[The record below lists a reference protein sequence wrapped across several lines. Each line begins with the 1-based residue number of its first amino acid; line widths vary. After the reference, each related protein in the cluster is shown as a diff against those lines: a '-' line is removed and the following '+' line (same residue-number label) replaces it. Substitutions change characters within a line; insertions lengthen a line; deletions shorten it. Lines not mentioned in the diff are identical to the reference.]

1 MSRKEKERPNIHIS
15 ERYIELLEE
24 EQLCFPALT
33 KGEIVDN
40 ILRAYFSGTAGF
52 MKRSKPPINKIEQ
65 ELKDWNIFIN
75 TLKDTLE
82 EK

>member
-1 MSRKEKERPNIHIS
+1 MI
-15 ERYIELLEE
+15 
-24 EQLCFPALT
+24 
-33 KGEIVDN
+33 DN

-65 ELKDWNIFIN
+65 ELKDWNTFTN

-82 EK
+82 EE